1 MYVKNAEFGWSMP
14 CLAQSVSFLCLD
26 PRSLAWRSNGA
37 RSVRNVGGREVNV
50 GIPEAVLKSALQ
62 MAPFGRGA
70 LTEEA
75 ASTVAVLCYLEA
87 SHINGQIIDANGG
100 QGLN

>member
-1 MYVKNAEFGWSMP
+1 
-14 CLAQSVSFLCLD
+14 
-26 PRSLAWRSNGA
+26 
-37 RSVRNVGGREVNV
+37 
-50 GIPEAVLKSALQ
+50 